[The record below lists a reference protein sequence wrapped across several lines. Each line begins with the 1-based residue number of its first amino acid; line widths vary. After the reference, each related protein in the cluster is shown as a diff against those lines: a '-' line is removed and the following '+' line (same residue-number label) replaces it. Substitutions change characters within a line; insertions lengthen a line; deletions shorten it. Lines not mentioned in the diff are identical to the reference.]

1 MPCPLLIATYFVLN
15 YFRYPFTWLN
25 MRPGNIV
32 QICTCVTTLRTP
44 RPTTSKP
51 TYGQP
56 CLKAKTAPVCRK
68 AWWLLEEEE
77 EKTSSLT
84 KIYIF
89 FFCCTCVV
97 CTFVSILLYI
107 IFFKAESAN
116 VSSLPTSSLT
126 SRIKLIFL
134 WTWKVDL
141 HILLFGKKTA
151 NQLFTAK

>member
-1 MPCPLLIATYFVLN
+1 MSCCPLWLLFCFKLFY
-15 YFRYPFTWLN
+15 RYPFTWLN